1 VNISFQ
7 NSLEYANDCD
17 KNDSL
22 AKFRDQYIFPVN
34 EKNETQ
40 IYFCGN
46 SLGLQPKTAKE
57 ALNIELEDWG
67 KWGVEGHFHGRK
79 PWFHYHKFLTEHAAE
94 VVGAKP
100 IEVVVMNQLTVNLH
114 LLMVSFY
121 RPSKEKYKIIMEAGA
136 FPSDMYAIESQVKHH
151 GFDYNDA
158 VIELVPREGEF
169 TLRTDDILKAIE
181 DNASELALVFFS
193 GIQYYTGQY
202 FNIPEIT
209 KKTHEVG
216 AIAGFDLAHA
226 AGNLNL
232 KLHDW
237 AVDFAAWCSYKYLN
251 SGPGNVSGIYIHE
264 KHCTNPET
272 PRFSGWWGYQE
283 NKRFLM
289 EKGYIPENGA
299 AGWQLSNAPVFGMAV
314 HLASLELFHQA
325 GIENLRNKS
334 IVLTNYLEFILE
346 DSKNQNA
353 NLSFEIITPKI
364 ERGAQL
370 SLLTDS
376 TGKALFDHLVHNNII
391 ADWREP
397 NVIRIAPTP
406 MYNSFLDVYLLGKAI
421 LSFSNK

>member
-289 EKGYIPENGA
+289 EKGYIAENGA

>member
-1 VNISFQ
+1 
-7 NSLEYANDCD
+7 
-17 KNDSL
+17 
-22 AKFRDQYIFPVN
+22 VN

-40 IYFCGN
+40 VYFCGN
-46 SLGLQPKTAKE
+46 SLGLQPQKAKE
-57 ALNIELEDWG
+57 AINIELEDWG

-100 IEVVVMNQLTVNLH
+100 IEVVIMNQLTVNLH

-151 GFDYNDA
+151 GFNYNDA
-158 VIELVPREGEF
+158 VIELIPREGEH
-169 TLRTDDILKAIE
+169 TLRTEDILKAIE

-193 GIQYYTGQY
+193 GVQYYTGQY

-209 KKTHEVG
+209 KKAHEVG
-216 AIAGFDLAHA
+216 AMAGFDLAHA
-226 AGNLNL
+226 AGNVNL

-237 AVDFAAWCSYKYLN
+237 DVDFAAWCSYKYLN

-299 AGWQLSNAPVFGMAV
+299 AGWQLSNAPVFGMAI
-314 HLASLELFHQA
+314 HLASLELFHEA
-325 GIENLRNKS
+325 GIENLRKKS

-346 DSKNQNA
+346 DAKNQNA
-353 NLSFEIITPKI
+353 NLSFEIITPKN

-376 TGKALFDHLVHNNII
+376 NGKALFDHLIHNNII

-406 MYNSFLDVYLLGKAI
+406 MYNSFLDVYLLGKAMI
-421 LSFSNK
+421 SFSDK

>member
-1 VNISFQ
+1 MNISFQ
-7 NSLEYANDCD
+7 NSLEFATDCD

-22 AKFRDQYIFPVN
+22 AKFRDQFIFPVN

-46 SLGLQPKTAKE
+46 SLGLQPKSAKE
-57 ALNIELEDWG
+57 ALNVELEDWG

-151 GFDYNDA
+151 GFDYQDA
-158 VIELVPREGEF
+158 VIELTPRTGEH
-169 TLRTDDILKAIE
+169 TLRTEDILKAIE
-181 DNASELALVFFS
+181 DNKSELALLFFS
-193 GIQYYTGQY
+193 GVQYYTGQY

-209 KKTHEVG
+209 KKAHEVG

-237 AVDFAAWCSYKYLN
+237 DVDFAAWCSYKYLN

-289 EKGYIPENGA
+289 EKGYVPENGA

-314 HLASLELFHQA
+314 HLASLELFHEA
-325 GIENLRNKS
+325 GIDNLRNKS

-346 DSKNQNA
+346 EAKKLNA
-353 NLSFEIITPKI
+353 NLSFEIITPKN

-376 TGKALFDHLVHNNII
+376 TGKALFDHLMKHNII

-406 MYNSFLDVYLLGKAI
+406 MYNSFLDVYLLGQAMI
-421 LSFSNK
+421 SFSNN